1 MGRPLIAAGAPW
13 PLLAITGFG
22 ELAVPFFFVLSG
34 YVLAYTYTDAELRG
48 HVRDFYVA
56 RFARTYPVYLLALLL
71 SVGIVVLQGDE
82 NFPDPLGLALTFFGV
97 QSWVP
102 AHSNA
107 WNFPAWSLSVEF
119 FLYAMFPL
127 LLALLSRPT
136 AFWIAFGVGTALIL
150 GVAVALTVAHSVDS
164 EWIHFPLLHL
174 TSFATGM
181 ALAHGR
187 ARTASLLRGRRAAA
201 LALASA
207 SGILAVT
214 LARHALGL
222 QGWWPLF
229 DSAGLVPLFAGL
241 IVGAAHLGPSWL
253 DHPAMTL
260 LGEASYAL
268 YILHLPVGLVA
279 ISALALITP
288 APVVWPLVTIALLIG
303 VSVLSHR
310 YFETPTRRWIRNA
323 AGTRAPR

>member
-1 MGRPLIAAGAPW
+1 MDRPLTAAGAPW
-13 PLLAITGFG
+13 PILAITGFG
-22 ELAVPFFFVLSG
+22 DVAVPFFFVLSG
-34 YVLAYTYTDAELRG
+34 YVLAYTYTAAELRG

-71 SVGIVVLQGDE
+71 SVGIVVLQGGE
-82 NFPDPLGLALTFFGV
+82 TFPDPLGLALTFFGV

-136 AFWIAFGVGTALIL
+136 AFWIAYGVGTAVIL
-150 GVAVALTVAHSVDS
+150 GFAVTHTLANAVDY
-164 EWIHFPLLHL
+164 EWIHLPLLHL

-187 ARTASLLRGRRAAA
+187 ARTAALLRGRRAAA
-201 LALASA
+201 LAVAA
-207 SGILAVT
+207 AFGILVVT

-222 QGWWPLF
+222 QSWWPLF
-229 DSAGLVPLFAGL
+229 DSAGLVPFFAGL

-253 DHPAMTL
+253 DRPAMTL

-268 YILHLPVGLVA
+268 YILQLPVGLVA
-279 ISALALITP
+279 ISALGLITP
-288 APVVWPLVTIALLIG
+288 APVLWPLVAIALLIG
-303 VSVLSHR
+303 LSVLSHR
-310 YFETPTRRWIRNA
+310 FFETPTRRWIRNA
-323 AGTRAPR
+323 AGTRARR